1 MIQSHLDKA
10 RRRSPG
16 PRAAALG
23 LVLGAFAAAPAA
35 AQTYPSK
42 PVRIVVAFP
51 AGGGTDI
58 VARVLGQKLAEYWNQ
73 QVLVD
78 NRAGAS
84 GTIGTEFAAK
94 AAPDGYTMFMGTM
107 GNLTVNKHLFP
118 RMAVD
123 PVRDFAPL
131 SQVVAVHFVMVSHPS
146 VPARSVKDVIAL
158 ARRQPGQLTYGSS
171 GPGGAPHLAG
181 ELLNKMARI
190 SIAHIP
196 YKGSAIVMQDLMGG
210 QIMFSFD
217 SLLQYL
223 PQIKTGKIRALGM
236 LGRSRSP
243 TLPDVPTL
251 DESGVPG
258 YDLTNWFGL
267 VLPGGTPPELVRRLH
282 ADVQKALAVPEVR
295 DKLTAMGST
304 VVGSSPEQFGAY
316 MRAESEKWAKLIAEA
331 RIQAQ

>member
-1 MIQSHLDKA
+1 MALALCPLVSA
-10 RRRSPG
+10 M
-16 PRAAALG
+16 PRPASAQ
-23 LVLGAFAAAPAA
+23 AFP
-35 AQTYPSK
+35 TK
-42 PVRIVVAFP
+42 PVRIIVAFP

-58 VARVLGQKLAEYWNQ
+58 VARVLGQKLNEYWGQ

-84 GTIGTEFAAK
+84 GIIGTELAAK

-118 RMAVD
+118 RMTVD
-123 PVRDFAPL
+123 PVKDFAPL
-131 SQVVAVHFVMVSHPS
+131 SQVVAVHFVMVAHPS
-146 VPARSVKDVIAL
+146 VPAKSVQDVIAL
-158 ARRQPGQLTYGSS
+158 AKRQPGQLTYGSS

-181 ELLNKMARI
+181 ELLNKMAGIRLV
-190 SIAHIP
+190 HIP

-223 PQIKTGKIRALGM
+223 PQIKTGKVKALGM
-236 LGRSRSP
+236 LGKSRSP
-243 TLPDVPTL
+243 TLPEVPTL

-258 YDLTNWFGL
+258 YELTNWFGL
-267 VLPGGTPPELVRRLH
+267 VLPHDTSAELVRRIY

-295 DKLTAMGST
+295 EKLTAMGST
-304 VVGSSPEQFGAY
+304 VVGSSPEQFGTY
-316 MRAESEKWAKLIAEA
+316 MRAESDKWAKLIAEA
-331 RIQAQ
+331 KIQAQ